1 MLFHLSQASV
11 RICGGKSISQR
22 FKWLSLP
29 SLASTDCCWT
39 FFTADTRSSTEWCPS
54 HRPLSFSLCLGS
66 FTFVLTFPLSRRRV
80 SSRPANLG
88 PILIFLSGAL
98 WFDNSLLLICT
109 FYFFLKLSFFDN
121 FILLVLCIFC
131 RFNFFTCL
139 YTLVRSKSIRKSNQF
154 LSFLNFT
161 VGISITLLALFA
173 SSFFFIIICHP
184 PHHHLFTHTICLPSA
199 LILSLCWW
207 RLTSDFFPLKMCL
220 HLSGG
225 NLSLEHV
232 FISF

>member
-109 FYFFLKLSFFDN
+109 FYFFFKA
-121 FILLVLCIFC
+121 VLF
-131 RFNFFTCL
+131 RQFYFTCTL
-139 YTLVRSKSIRKSNQF
+139 YILPFQFFYMFIHSCTLKV
-154 LSFLNFT
+154 
-161 VGISITLLALFA
+161 
-173 SSFFFIIICHP
+173 H
-184 PHHHLFTHTICLPSA
+184 
-199 LILSLCWW
+199 
-207 RLTSDFFPLKMCL
+207 
-220 HLSGG
+220 
-225 NLSLEHV
+225 
-232 FISF
+232 